1 MGLVERDDGWRIPDT
16 LWWQLEPLIP
26 GGKAHPL
33 GCHNPRVP
41 NRAAMN
47 AILFVLRTGCQW
59 NALNATGICSSSSA
73 HRRLL
78 EWTAAGVFER
88 AWVKALSAYDEFVG
102 VDWSWLS
109 MDGAMTKAPLGG
121 EKTGPNPTD
130 RGKRGTKRSVLT
142 DAAGVPLGLAVDGV
156 SVGAHS
162 AGLSSTQSDGTRS
175 FERTIR
181 REAGEGG
188 GMADRGGRR
197 GAARPCQRQGCR
209 AELLLRRH
217 ASWSDAPEREDAGV
231 SRFRSHRVLGL
242 WEWGNGDRPR
252 SATCE
257 LVAAVGSDDT
267 PVGDERREGVA
278 HGRGADLGEVT
289 DLAMG
294 HGRGRVGQNPF
305 DTLEG

>member
-1 MGLVERDDGWRIPDT
+1 MELDELRAKEKRLEAEQERLVAEKAR
-16 LWWQLEPLIP
+16 LE
-26 GGKAHPL
+26 A
-33 GCHNPRVP
+33 
-41 NRAAMN
+41 
-47 AILFVLRTGCQW
+47 LRTAMRGLLSEAEFEERNRRADEAQDLIDSGRLDE
-59 NALNATGICSSSSA
+59 AEEIARKLAADYPKDPVGPERLGQIDEARGMVPSSVDHYRRAVGIM
-73 HRRLL
+73 
-78 EWTAAGVFER
+78 
-88 AWVKALSAYDEFVG
+88 DE
-102 VDWSWLS
+102 
-109 MDGAMTKAPLGG
+109 LGEG
-121 EKTGPNPTD
+121 RYCD
-130 RGKRGTKRSVLT
+130 CCL
-142 DAAGVPLGLAVDGV
+142 